1 MDRAMQKEGSM
12 DGMDIHIEESQVGT
26 DIAVLPFNASFSYK
40 PWERDQRTTVEN
52 GKAIKIMCAATRL
65 ERENNTRSTKEWPR
79 TVISLAA
86 CQFCAKDMIKLKTAE
101 LLH

>member
-1 MDRAMQKEGSM
+1 MLDRI
-12 DGMDIHIEESQVGT
+12 DIHIEVSRVST
-26 DIAVLPFNASFSYK
+26 DIAVPQFNASCSHK

-79 TVISLAA
+79 AVISLAA
-86 CQFCAKDMIKLKTAE
+86 RQLCAKDMIKLKTAE